1 MRLKKV
7 SPNNHL
13 SVVLACRRVWSIS
26 LVPRAHWK
34 GFLKLSLV
42 SCPVALYPAVAASE
56 RISFRQVNKQT
67 GNRLRQQ
74 LVDAVTGE
82 KVPSLNKGRGYEIA
96 ENEFLLVRDEELEE
110 AKQEARTR
118 PYTAAPP
125 KISLEDVVQ
134 SEPPP
139 ALPRARRFT
148 AAPMKSIP
156 RRQEEPRA
164 HEEPI
169 ASHTEPQIPARRSAI
184 LDARVPFPTPIENN
198 RTIQIDRFIPR
209 AQVDARYLDTP
220 YYVVPR
226 DEVGQEAFA
235 VIRDAMR
242 GKNVVGMGRV
252 VFARRERPII
262 VEPMGDGI
270 RGITL
275 RYSHEVRDETGYFAN
290 IQKLEL
296 PDEMLRVA
304 EHIVETKTSDFD
316 PAYLEDRYRTVL
328 IAKLQEKHVELPKK
342 IGAVRPAP
350 ENVISLMDVLKR
362 SLTAERPAASLPA
375 TKPTARRMA
384 TPSKGSP
391 SKRSNARSRP
401 AS

>member
-1 MRLKKV
+1 
-7 SPNNHL
+7 
-13 SVVLACRRVWSIS
+13 

-82 KVPSLNKGRGYEIA
+82 AVQSHNKGRGYA
-96 ENEFLLVRDEELEE
+96 VGENQFLLVRDEELEAAE
-110 AKQEARTR
+110 REARSR
-118 PYTAAPP
+118 PYSAVPPETA
-125 KISLEDVVQ
+125 VQ
-134 SEPPP
+134 ENEQIEPSSVLVP
-139 ALPRARRFT
+139 ARPFST
-148 AAPMKSIP
+148 APMKSMP
-156 RRQEEPRA
+156 RRQEEP
-164 HEEPI
+164 I
-169 ASHTEPQIPARRSAI
+169 AKHAETQIADPRSESA
-184 LDARVPFPTPIENN
+184 DAGVAAPTAIENN
-198 RTIQIDRFIPR
+198 RTIQIDRFLPR

-242 GKNVVGMGRV
+242 DKDVVGMGRV
-252 VFARRERPII
+252 VLARRERPII
-262 VEPMGDGI
+262 VEPMGNGI

-275 RYSHEVRDETGYFAN
+275 RYSHEVRDEAGYFVN
-290 IQKLEL
+290 IQKLKL

-304 EHIVETKTSDFD
+304 KHIVETKTSDFD

-328 IAKLQEKHVELPKK
+328 ISKLKEKHAELPRK
-342 IGAVRPAP
+342 VVVSTPPA
-350 ENVISLMDVLKR
+350 ENVISLMDVLKK
-362 SLTAERPAASLPA
+362 SLAAERPRALANKSS
-375 TKPTARRMA
+375 ARRMA
-384 TPSKGSP
+384 VPPKASP
-391 SKRSNARSRP
+391 SKRSNARSRRP
-401 AS
+401 S

>member
-1 MRLKKV
+1 M
-7 SPNNHL
+7 
-13 SVVLACRRVWSIS
+13 WSIYV
-26 LVPRAHWK
+26 VPRAHWK
-34 GFLKLSLV
+34 GFLRLSLV
-42 SCPVALYPAVAASE
+42 SCPIALYPAVAASE

-82 KVPSLNKGRGYEIA
+82 PVLSHNKGHGYEVG
-96 ENEFLLVRDEELEE
+96 ENEFLLVRDEELEA

-118 PYTAAPP
+118 PYSAAP
-125 KISLEDVVQ
+125 SSTTVQDVVQ
-134 SEPPP
+134 PEPAHVLVP
-139 ALPRARRFT
+139 ARPFS

-156 RRQEEPRA
+156 RRQQEPMA
-164 HEEPI
+164 QEEPI
-169 ASHTEPQIPARRSAI
+169 ARHTETQTADPRSPVA
-184 LDARVPFPTPIENN
+184 DNRVAAPTPIENN

-242 GKNVVGMGRV
+242 GKDVVGMGRV
-252 VFARRERPII
+252 VLARRERPII
-262 VEPMGDGI
+262 VEPMDNGI

-275 RYSHEVRDETGYFAN
+275 RYSHEVRDEAGYFAN
-290 IQKLEL
+290 IQKLKL

-304 EHIVETKTSDFD
+304 EHIVETKTSHFD

-328 IAKLQEKHVELPKK
+328 ISKLKEKHAELPKE
-342 IGAVRPAP
+342 VVVSTPPA

-362 SLTAERPAASLPA
+362 SLAAERPAARVPA

-384 TPSKGSP
+384 APSKGPP